1 MVTLEL
7 EPSVESLLAKAAKDS
22 GMTEAQFARDAILEA
37 LAEQDGAQVALER
50 LASPGSLHTLEEVKR
65 ELGL

>member
-7 EPSVESLLAKAAKDS
+7 EPEVQTLLAKAARNS
-22 GMTEAQFARDAILEA
+22 GVTESQFARDAILEA
-37 LAEQDGAQVALER
+37 LAEQEGAQVALER
-50 LASPGSLHTLEEVKR
+50 LANPGRLHTLEEVKR